1 VLPHAVVGFIDF
13 LGFRG
18 MVEEDAGIEEP
29 RYLPLILDA
38 LALVEA
44 RVVGT
49 GLELSQFSDSV
60 VISSAFTPSGVNAL
74 VTTVRDLQRL
84 LAERGISVRGGVDFG
99 RHYAQDG
106 RLFSMALVKAYEL
119 ESRRAQVPR
128 VLMSDNLLD
137 WCLNHQDCDSAVAA
151 SITSQLLRD
160 RDGEIFVHYLDTGLL
175 SAHAKLVRATLALG
189 QNNSARVL
197 TKAHWL
203 VDYHEYVAD
212 GAGEGALDPDDA
224 ARFQPLG

>member
-1 VLPHAVVGFIDF
+1 
-13 LGFRG
+13 
-18 MVEEDAGIEEP
+18 MVETDAGMEEP
-29 RYLPLILDA
+29 RYLPLILEA

-44 RVVGT
+44 RVGDT
-49 GLELSQFSDSV
+49 GLELAQFSDSV
-60 VISSAFTPSGVNAL
+60 VISSTFTPSGVNAL
-74 VTTVRDLQRL
+74 VTTARDLQRL

-99 RHYAQDG
+99 RHYAQGG

-119 ESRRAQVPR
+119 ESKRAQVPR
-128 VLMSDNLLD
+128 ILMSGNLLD
-137 WCLNHQDCDSAVAA
+137 WCLNHQDCDSVVAT

-160 RDGEIFVHYLDTGLL
+160 RDGEIFVHYLDAELL
-175 SAHAKLVRATLALG
+175 AIHAKLVRTTLALG
-189 QNNSARVL
+189 QNSNAGVL

-212 GAGEGALDPDDA
+212 GAGEGALGPDDA